1 MKAPLRGAF
10 GPYFHATDLYF
21 NTINMLYDYGVPLSE
36 IAMKN
41 FGIPPIKYLV
51 EEVIPYK
58 DIYNKRE
65 GWFYIKGI
73 TIPIIC
79 CDEESR
85 IANPYLIGFLEN
97 KKFLGIKKEILG
109 CKSCPCCGE
118 YVTYPKEL
126 IDVILEDAGENE
138 VYEIKNKL
146 IDETLKKER
155 IKLSESEFKKMVNNE
170 EDK

>member
-1 MKAPLRGAF
+1 MRAPLKGVS
-10 GPYFHATDLYF
+10 GPYSLATDLYF
-21 NTINMLYDYGVPLSE
+21 NTINLLYDYGVPLSE
-36 IAMKN
+36 ILMNN

-85 IANPYLIGFLEN
+85 IASPYLIGFLEN
-97 KKFLGIKKEILG
+97 KKFFGIKKEIFG
-109 CKSCPCCGE
+109 CMSCPYCGE
-118 YVTYPKEL
+118 YITYPKEL
-126 IDVILEDAGENE
+126 IDVILEDAGENK
-138 VYEIKNKL
+138 VNEIKNKL
-146 IDETLKKER
+146 IDETLKKEK
-155 IKLSESEFKKMVNNE
+155 IKLSESEFKKMLNNG